1 MLLFWNRES
10 GMEGGRKYFRDTI
23 PISIFLGISRYLD
36 VAVVAA
42 YLSLC
47 GRRVEAFL
55 GSKLGFY

>member
-1 MLLFWNRES
+1 
-10 GMEGGRKYFRDTI
+10 MEGGRKYFRDTI
-23 PISIFLGISRYLD
+23 PISIFLGISRCLD

-42 YLSLC
+42 YVSLC